1 MHELGIVFHIIVTV
15 EQVGRENGVTQVRCV
30 TLDVGQVSGIEDP
43 YLMDCWR
50 WAADRSEMLRGARLQ
65 IETVHAVTLC
75 DACGKTYD
83 SREGFCPKCGAYNRP
98 PRREWVDAGGD
109 VHYAEQEK
117 VCYEQKE
124 CHEEKVCYEN
134 QTRRPRPH
142 IQWHVPKKNTAS
154 GAIGAVIAVS
164 IVIVL
169 INTLRGVSGDIFDRN
184 EPMPDYGCEQV
195 APAEEIEATVR
206 EYAEIG
212 ASFYLEDSAFAVAS
226 LKADWERDV
235 LTVYVVEGDTY
246 QTFPYLVQVD
256 SDGFENWYYPED
268 VVVSDTD
275 DDVFICT
282 YDLSVLEDLTGDT
295 SLIFSGFDKEVAVPV
310 DLAQW

>member
-1 MHELGIVFHIIVTV
+1 MAL
-15 EQVGRENGVTQVRCV
+15 N
-30 TLDVGQVSGIEDP
+30 
-43 YLMDCWR
+43 W
-50 WAADRSEMLRGARLQ
+50 
-65 IETVHAVTLC
+65 
-75 DACGKTYD
+75 
-83 SREGFCPKCGAYNRP
+83 N
-98 PRREWVDAGGD
+98 
-109 VHYAEQEK
+109 
-117 VCYEQKE
+117 
-124 CHEEKVCYEN
+124 EE

-142 IQWHVPKKNTAS
+142 IQWRAPKKNTAS
-154 GAIGAVIAVS
+154 GVIGAVIAVS
-164 IVIVL
+164 VLIGL

>member
-1 MHELGIVFHIIVTV
+1 
-15 EQVGRENGVTQVRCV
+15 
-30 TLDVGQVSGIEDP
+30 
-43 YLMDCWR
+43 
-50 WAADRSEMLRGARLQ
+50 
-65 IETVHAVTLC
+65 
-75 DACGKTYD
+75 
-83 SREGFCPKCGAYNRP
+83 
-98 PRREWVDAGGD
+98 
-109 VHYAEQEK
+109 
-117 VCYEQKE
+117 
-124 CHEEKVCYEN
+124 
-134 QTRRPRPH
+134 
-142 IQWHVPKKNTAS
+142 
-154 GAIGAVIAVS
+154 
-164 IVIVL
+164 
-169 INTLRGVSGDIFDRN
+169 
-184 EPMPDYGCEQV
+184 MPDYGCEQV

-282 YDLSVLEDLTGDT
+282 YDLSMLEELTEET
-295 SLIFSGFDKEVAVPV
+295 YLLFSGMDKEVVVPV

>member
-1 MHELGIVFHIIVTV
+1 MPAI
-15 EQVGRENGVTQVRCV
+15 RCK
-30 TLDVGQVSGIEDP
+30 
-43 YLMDCWR
+43 
-50 WAADRSEMLRGARLQ
+50 
-65 IETVHAVTLC
+65 
-75 DACGKTYD
+75 ACGKTYD

-142 IQWHVPKKNTAS
+142 IRRPAAGKS
-154 GAIGAVIAVS
+154 PSSAVTFIAVAVA
-164 IVIVL
+164 VIVL
-169 INTLRGVSGDIFDRN
+169 FAVLRGVSGDIFDRN
-184 EPMPDYGCEQV
+184 EPMPDYGWGQV

-206 EYAEIG
+206 EYAEMGECFTLEGG
-212 ASFYLEDSAFAVAS
+212 AFVVAYTELEHENLS
-226 LKADWERDV
+226 LLA
-235 LTVYVVEGDTY
+235 YVVEEGGY
-246 QTFPYLVQVD
+246 QTFPDLIWVD
-256 SDGFENWYYPED
+256 DDGFENWCYPED

-275 DDVFICT
+275 DNVFICT
-282 YDLSVLEDLTGDT
+282 YDLSPMEELTEET
-295 SLIFSGFDKEVAVPV
+295 YLLFSGMDKEVVVPV

>member
-1 MHELGIVFHIIVTV
+1 MPAI
-15 EQVGRENGVTQVRCV
+15 RCK
-30 TLDVGQVSGIEDP
+30 
-43 YLMDCWR
+43 
-50 WAADRSEMLRGARLQ
+50 
-65 IETVHAVTLC
+65 
-75 DACGKTYD
+75 ACGKTYD

-98 PRREWVDAGGD
+98 PRQEWVDAEGT
-109 VHYAEQEK
+109 VHYAGQEK
-117 VCYEQKE
+117 ECYERKE
-124 CHEEKVCYEN
+124 CHEEKVCYEE

-142 IQWHVPKKNTAS
+142 IRRPAAGKSPSSAATF
-154 GAIGAVIAVS
+154 IAVAVA
-164 IVIVL
+164 VIVL
-169 INTLRGVSGDIFDRN
+169 FAVLRGVSGDIFDRN

-226 LKADWERDV
+226 LKADWEGDV

>member
-1 MHELGIVFHIIVTV
+1 MPAI
-15 EQVGRENGVTQVRCV
+15 RCK
-30 TLDVGQVSGIEDP
+30 
-43 YLMDCWR
+43 
-50 WAADRSEMLRGARLQ
+50 
-65 IETVHAVTLC
+65 
-75 DACGKTYD
+75 ACGKTYD

-109 VHYAEQEK
+109 IHYAEQEK
-117 VCYEQKE
+117 VCYERKE
-124 CHEEKVCYEN
+124 CHEKKVCYEE

-142 IQWHVPKKNTAS
+142 IQWRVPKKNTAS
-154 GAIGAVIAVS
+154 GVIGAVIAVS
-164 IVIVL
+164 VLIGL

-195 APAEEIEATVR
+195 APAEKIEATVR

-226 LKADWERDV
+226 LKADWEGDV

>member
-1 MHELGIVFHIIVTV
+1 MPAI
-15 EQVGRENGVTQVRCV
+15 RCK
-30 TLDVGQVSGIEDP
+30 
-43 YLMDCWR
+43 
-50 WAADRSEMLRGARLQ
+50 
-65 IETVHAVTLC
+65 
-75 DACGKTYD
+75 ACGKTYD

-184 EPMPDYGCEQV
+184 EPMPDYDWSTPKYVGEAV
-195 APAEEIEATVR
+195 ASAR
-206 EYAEIG
+206 EYAEMG
-212 ASFYLEDSAFAVAS
+212 ECFTLEGVRTAGHREA
-226 LKADWERDV
+226 
-235 LTVYVVEGDTY
+235 EGNGSGGLLY
-246 QTFPYLVQVD
+246 RL
-256 SDGFENWYYPED
+256 GYPDEAAAR
-268 VVVSDTD
+268 TAP
-275 DDVFICT
+275 
-282 YDLSVLEDLTGDT
+282 LRGLLWTGY
-295 SLIFSGFDKEVAVPV
+295 
-310 DLAQW
+310 AQGRRNPLR

>member
-1 MHELGIVFHIIVTV
+1 MASI
-15 EQVGRENGVTQVRCV
+15 RCK
-30 TLDVGQVSGIEDP
+30 
-43 YLMDCWR
+43 
-50 WAADRSEMLRGARLQ
+50 
-65 IETVHAVTLC
+65 
-75 DACGKTYD
+75 ACGKTYD
-83 SREGFCPKCGAYNRP
+83 YRKEGFCPKCGAYNRP
-98 PRREWVDAGGD
+98 PRQEWVDAEGT
-109 VHYAEQEK
+109 VHYAGQEK
-117 VCYEQKE
+117 ECY
-124 CHEEKVCYEN
+124 EEKVCYEE
-134 QTRRPRPH
+134 QTRRPKPYIRH
-142 IQWHVPKKNTAS
+142 HVPKK
-154 GAIGAVIAVS
+154 GIIGAVIAVVVIIIQLNLVRGCVANDFGS
-164 IVIVL
+164 IFGGKEEL
-169 INTLRGVSGDIFDRN
+169 T
-184 EPMPDYGCEQV
+184 PDYPNYGWEQE
-195 APAEEIEATVR
+195 APAEEIESTAR

-212 ASFYLEDSAFAVAS
+212 ESFYLEDSAFAVAS
-226 LKADWERDV
+226 LKADWEGDV

>member
-1 MHELGIVFHIIVTV
+1 MPAI
-15 EQVGRENGVTQVRCV
+15 RCK
-30 TLDVGQVSGIEDP
+30 
-43 YLMDCWR
+43 
-50 WAADRSEMLRGARLQ
+50 
-65 IETVHAVTLC
+65 
-75 DACGKTYD
+75 ACGKTYD

-142 IQWHVPKKNTAS
+142 IRRPAAGKS
-154 GAIGAVIAVS
+154 PSSAVTFIAVAVA
-164 IVIVL
+164 VIVL
-169 INTLRGVSGDIFDRN
+169 FAVLRGVSGDIFDRN
-184 EPMPDYGCEQV
+184 EPMPDYGWGQV
-195 APAEEIEATVR
+195 APAEEIEAAVR
-206 EYAEIG
+206 EYAEMG
-212 ASFYLEDSAFAVAS
+212 ATFYLEDSAFTATHIT
-226 LKADWERDV
+226 ADWENDI
-235 LTVYVVEGDTY
+235 LKVYVAEGDTY

-275 DDVFICT
+275 DNVFICT
-282 YDLSVLEDLTGDT
+282 YDLSPMEELTEET
-295 SLIFSGFDKEVAVPV
+295 YLIFSGMDKEVVVPV

>member
-1 MHELGIVFHIIVTV
+1 M
-15 EQVGRENGVTQVRCV
+15 
-30 TLDVGQVSGIEDP
+30 
-43 YLMDCWR
+43 
-50 WAADRSEMLRGARLQ
+50 
-65 IETVHAVTLC
+65 
-75 DACGKTYD
+75 
-83 SREGFCPKCGAYNRP
+83 
-98 PRREWVDAGGD
+98 DAGGD

-142 IQWHVPKKNTAS
+142 IQWHVPKKNAAS
-154 GAIGAVIAVS
+154 GVIGAVIAVS

-206 EYAEIG
+206 EYAEMGECFTLEGG
-212 ASFYLEDSAFAVAS
+212 AFVVAYTELDHENLS
-226 LKADWERDV
+226 LLA
-235 LTVYVVEGDTY
+235 YVVEEGDY
-246 QTFPYLVQVD
+246 QTFPDLIWVD
-256 SDGFENWYYPED
+256 DDGFENWCYLED

-275 DDVFICT
+275 DNVFICT
-282 YDLSVLEDLTGDT
+282 YDLSPMEELTEET
-295 SLIFSGFDKEVAVPV
+295 YLLFSGMDKEVVVPV

>member
-1 MHELGIVFHIIVTV
+1 MPAI
-15 EQVGRENGVTQVRCV
+15 RCK
-30 TLDVGQVSGIEDP
+30 
-43 YLMDCWR
+43 
-50 WAADRSEMLRGARLQ
+50 
-65 IETVHAVTLC
+65 
-75 DACGKTYD
+75 ACGKTYD

-184 EPMPDYGCEQV
+184 EPMPDYDWSSSEYVGEAV
-195 APAEEIEATVR
+195 ASAR
-206 EYAEIG
+206 EYAEMG
-212 ASFYLEDSAFAVAS
+212 ECFTLGGRCLRGGLYRAGPREPVPAGLCGGGGGLPD
-226 LKADWERDV
+226 LPR
-235 LTVYVVEGDTY
+235 
-246 QTFPYLVQVD
+246 PYL
-256 SDGFENWYYPED
+256 G
-268 VVVSDTD
+268 
-275 DDVFICT
+275 
-282 YDLSVLEDLTGDT
+282 GR
-295 SLIFSGFDKEVAVPV
+295 
-310 DLAQW
+310 

>member
-1 MHELGIVFHIIVTV
+1 MPAI
-15 EQVGRENGVTQVRCV
+15 RCK
-30 TLDVGQVSGIEDP
+30 
-43 YLMDCWR
+43 
-50 WAADRSEMLRGARLQ
+50 
-65 IETVHAVTLC
+65 
-75 DACGKTYD
+75 ACGKTYD

-142 IQWHVPKKNTAS
+142 IRRPAAGKSPSSAATF
-154 GAIGAVIAVS
+154 IAVAVA
-164 IVIVL
+164 VIVL
-169 INTLRGVSGDIFDRN
+169 FAVLRGVSGDIFDRN

-282 YDLSVLEDLTGDT
+282 YDLSMLEELTEET
-295 SLIFSGFDKEVAVPV
+295 YLLFSGMDKEVVVPV

>member
-1 MHELGIVFHIIVTV
+1 MPAI
-15 EQVGRENGVTQVRCV
+15 RCK
-30 TLDVGQVSGIEDP
+30 
-43 YLMDCWR
+43 
-50 WAADRSEMLRGARLQ
+50 
-65 IETVHAVTLC
+65 
-75 DACGKTYD
+75 ACGKTYD

-142 IQWHVPKKNTAS
+142 IRRPAAGKS
-154 GAIGAVIAVS
+154 PSSAVTFIAVAVA
-164 IVIVL
+164 VIVL
-169 INTLRGVSGDIFDRN
+169 FAVLRGVSGDIFDRN

-310 DLAQW
+310 DLVQW